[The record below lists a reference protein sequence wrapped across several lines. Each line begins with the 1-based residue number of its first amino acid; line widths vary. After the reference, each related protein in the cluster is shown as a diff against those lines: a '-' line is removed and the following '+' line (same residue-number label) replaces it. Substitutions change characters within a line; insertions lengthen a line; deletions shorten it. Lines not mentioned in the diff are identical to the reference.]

1 MMERLLFGTDG
12 IRGKS
17 NVFPMTGELALK
29 LGIVAGHL
37 FSKKM
42 AGKERSQVI
51 IGKDTRLSGYMLESA
66 LAAGFTSVG
75 MDVILVGPLPTPA
88 MAMLTR
94 SMRAD
99 LGVVISAS
107 HNPYD
112 DNGIKLFAPD
122 GYKLSDQDEKNI
134 EDILSQDLSPLLIES
149 AKIGR
154 MTRLESARGR
164 YVEFVKS
171 AFPKDLR
178 LDGFKV
184 VVDCANGASYKVA
197 PSVLWELGA
206 EVIPMGVH
214 PNGYNIND
222 DCGALFPERMCKE
235 VLKQKADIG
244 ISLDGDADRVIIS
257 DENGRIIDG
266 DEIIALIAL
275 DWQERGILKD
285 NAVVT
290 TIMSNLGL
298 EKFLE
303 SKNIKM
309 LRSSVGDRYVVDM
322 MRQLGINLG
331 GEQSGHIVLGAYA
344 TTGDGIMAALEVL
357 SVMARKKRK
366 ASEVMNLFFPMPQV
380 LKNVRFENRDKI
392 QQVLDKPQVL
402 EVVRKAEEKLKNKGR
417 ILIRKSG
424 TEPLA
429 RVMAEGENS
438 SLINEVVDDIC
449 EVIEKHAK

>member
-184 VVDCANGASYKVA
+184 VVDCANGAAYKVA

-380 LKNVRFENRDKI
+380 LKNVRFESREKI

-449 EVIEKHAK
+449 EVIEKNAK

>member
-184 VVDCANGASYKVA
+184 VVDCANGAAYKVA

-380 LKNVRFENRDKI
+380 LKNVRFENREKI

-449 EVIEKHAK
+449 EVIEKNAK